1 MRYLFTFFIA
11 AIFSAGI
18 NAAVVDTI
26 SIPSKAMGKSFKCVV
41 IRPDSYEF
49 ETGKKK
55 TYPVVYLLHGYGG
68 WYSNWVTRMPHLV
81 GFADKYQFIIV
92 CPEGKDSWYID
103 SPVDPS
109 MKFETYVGV
118 EVPGYIDSLYNTIK
132 DRSGRAITGFS
143 MGGHGG
149 LYLGL
154 RHADFFGACGSMSG
168 GVYLRPFPKNW
179 QLMKRLGDTIS
190 KAENWEKYSVINVIE
205 QKPNDSLAIIIDC
218 GSRDFFF
225 DVNNALHAKMENLK
239 IAHDYIIRPG
249 QHDWPYW
256 MNAVQYQFLYFSNYF
271 ERSAKWKK

>member
-1 MRYLFTFFIA
+1 MKIRLIP
-11 AIFSAGI
+11 IFLLLLTNSLQ
-18 NAAVVDTI
+18 AAVVDTI
-26 SIPSKAMGKSFKCVV
+26 SIPSQAMNKSYKCVV
-41 IRPDSYEF
+41 IKPDSYEI

-68 WYSNWVTRMPHLV
+68 WYSNWVTRMPHLID
-81 GFADKYQFIIV
+81 FADKYQFIIV

-118 EVPGYIDSLYNTIK
+118 EIPEYIDAHYSTIK
-132 DRSGRAITGFS
+132 DRTGRAITGFS

-149 LYLGL
+149 LYLGF
-154 RHADFFGACGSMSG
+154 RHADTFGACGSMSG

-205 QKPNDSLAIIIDC
+205 QRPKDSLAIIIDC
-218 GSRDFFF
+218 GAGDFFF
-225 DVNNALHAKMENLK
+225 DVNDALHTKMEALK
-239 IAHDYIIRPG
+239 IAHDYIVRPG

-271 ERSAKWKK
+271 EKTAKLKK